1 MRCRHEMPFG
11 ALLNRDGHAAWR
23 LWAPS
28 ARSVELLLL
37 TDHGEPLA
45 VPANRFD
52 GGWAEVR
59 RNDVAGGQRYQWRI
73 DGHLVVPDPASRWN
87 PGGPHGPSVL
97 IDPSTFVWDE
107 GWRGRPWLDAVF
119 YQLHIGTFTP
129 QGSFDAAAEQLERLA
144 ALGITALQLMPLGD
158 WPGRFGWGYDGVL
171 PYAPFHG
178 YGDPG
183 ALKRFVQAAHRLG
196 LMVFGDVIYNHFGP
210 DGNYLHAY
218 AKPFFTDRHRTAW
231 GPAINYDGDQSR
243 TVREFVI
250 HNALYWLEEFRFD
263 GLRLDAVHAMRD
275 DGQPH
280 ILEELSQ
287 RVRSTITDRQVHL
300 VLENDANERR
310 WLAPGPTP
318 GRYDGQWNGDVHH
331 TLHVL
336 LTGER
341 DGYYAEYDDP
351 VAQLG
356 RSLAHGFARE
366 GTPHNVEGAAPRRA
380 AEGDAPLT
388 AIVNLLQ
395 NHDQIGNRA
404 FGDRLV
410 TLADAAALQLAQ
422 AILLLSPTIPLL
434 FMGEEHDAAEP
445 FQYFAD
451 WQGELRDAV
460 RRGRAL
466 EFAHFPSYAEAAAS
480 GHLPDPCSPETM
492 ARCRIGTAPARETLA
507 ALLRLR
513 ATALRPLL
521 PRLAAAGHTAQHLG
535 PVLQLHWHFDAQ
547 DQQPARTL
555 RMQVNLSAHRL
566 PAAAPPPHAT
576 LLHAI
581 GEASGQHL
589 GAWSGRWHWLE
600 TQHAT

>member
-1 MRCRHEMPFG
+1 MRCRHDMPFG
-11 ALLNRDGHAAWR
+11 ATLERDGRAVWR

-37 TDHGEPLA
+37 VDQGEPLA
-45 VPANRFD
+45 PPAGDAGDGWVQVLRDAVP
-52 GGWAEVR
+52 
-59 RNDVAGGQRYQWRI
+59 GGQRYQWRI
-73 DGHLVVPDPASRWN
+73 DGQLVVPDPASRWN
-87 PGGPHGPSVL
+87 PMGPHGPSVL
-97 IDPSTFVWDE
+97 IDPTTFAWDAD
-107 GWRGRPWLDAVF
+107 WHGRPWLDAVF
-119 YQLHIGTFTP
+119 YQLHVGTFTP
-129 QGSFDAAAEQLERLA
+129 QGSFDAAAQQLERLA
-144 ALGITALQLMPLGD
+144 ALGITALQLMPLAD

-196 LMVFGDVIYNHFGP
+196 LMVFGDVVYNHFGP

-218 AKPFFTDRHRTAW
+218 ARPFFTDRHRTAW
-231 GPAINYDGDQSR
+231 GPAINFDGAHAR
-243 TVREFVI
+243 TVRDFVI

-263 GLRLDAVHAMRD
+263 GLRLDAVHALRD
-275 DGQPH
+275 DSRPH

-287 RVRSTITDRQVHL
+287 RVRDTITDRHVHL
-300 VLENDANERR
+300 VLENDSNDRR
-310 WLAPGPTP
+310 WLAAAPEP

-366 GTPHNVEGAAPRRA
+366 GGPHNAEGAPPRRA
-380 AEGDAPLT
+380 AEGDVPLT

-404 FGDRLV
+404 FGERLAM
-410 TLADAAALQLAQ
+410 LADPAALQLAQ

-434 FMGEEHDAAEP
+434 FMGEEQGATEP
-445 FQYFAD
+445 FLYFAD

-460 RRGRAL
+460 RHGRQR
-466 EFAHFPSYAEAAAS
+466 EFAHFPRYAEAAAS
-480 GHLPDPCSPETM
+480 GHLPDPCSPDTM
-492 ARCRIGTAPARETLA
+492 LRCRLNAAAAREDIA

-513 ATALRPLL
+513 AAELRPLL
-521 PRLAAAGHTAQHLG
+521 PRLAAGGHVAQHHG
-535 PVLQLHWHFDAQ
+535 PVLQLHWHFE
-547 DQQPARTL
+547 PAGDEPRRTL
-555 RMQVNLSAHRL
+555 RLQANLSAHRL
-566 PAAAPPPHAT
+566 PAAAPPTGSRP
-576 LLHAI
+576 LHAI
-581 GEASGQHL
+581 GEATGQHL
-589 GAWSGRWHWLE
+589 GPWSGRWHWLTE
-600 TQHAT
+600 GPA